1 VTTLRD
7 PHRQP
12 SEPTLEDVVLRAL
25 AEARVRRPE
34 RRPACP
40 VCTAQMWAIER
51 AGGRLELHCGEC
63 GSVLADDAAAESTL
77 RLVA

>member
-1 VTTLRD
+1 MTTLGD
-7 PHRQP
+7 PHRQS

-63 GSVLADDAAAESTL
+63 GSVLADAAA
-77 RLVA
+77 A

>member
-1 VTTLRD
+1 VTPVID
-7 PHRQP
+7 PHRP
-12 SEPTLEDVVLRAL
+12 SSEPTLEDVVLRAL

-40 VCTAQMWAIER
+40 VCTAQMWAVER
-51 AGGRLELHCGEC
+51 NGGRLELHCGQC
-63 GSVLADDAAAESTL
+63 GSVLADDSAAESSL

>member
-1 VTTLRD
+1 MTAVID
-7 PHRQP
+7 SHRP
-12 SEPTLEDVVLRAL
+12 SSELTLEDVVLRAL

-40 VCTAQMWAIER
+40 VCAAQMWAGER
-51 AGGRLELHCGEC
+51 NGGRLELHCGGC
-63 GSVLADDAAAESTL
+63 GSVLADDSAAESSL

>member
-1 VTTLRD
+1 VTPVID
-7 PHRQP
+7 PHRP
-12 SEPTLEDVVLRAL
+12 SSEPTLEDVVLRAL

-40 VCTAQMWAIER
+40 VCAAQMWAV
-51 AGGRLELHCGEC
+51 ELHCGQC
-63 GSVLADDAAAESTL
+63 GSVLADDSPAESSL

>member
-1 VTTLRD
+1 VTRVTD
-7 PHRQP
+7 PHRSS

-25 AEARVRRPE
+25 AEARVRRAD

-40 VCTAQMWAIER
+40 VCAAQMWAIER
-51 AGGRLELHCGEC
+51 NGGRMELHCGGC
-63 GSVLADDAAAESTL
+63 GSVLADDSAAETTL

>member
-1 VTTLRD
+1 MTVVSD
-7 PHRQP
+7 PHRSS

-40 VCTAQMWAIER
+40 VCSARMWAIER
-51 AGGRLELHCGEC
+51 AGGRVELHCGEC
-63 GSVLADDAAAESTL
+63 GSVLADDVAAESSL

>member
-1 VTTLRD
+1 MTAVID
-7 PHRQP
+7 PHRP
-12 SEPTLEDVVLRAL
+12 SSELTLEDVVLRAL

-40 VCTAQMWAIER
+40 VCAAQMWAVEQN
-51 AGGRLELHCGEC
+51 GGRLELHCGGC
-63 GSVLADDAAAESTL
+63 GSVLADDSAAESSL

>member
-1 VTTLRD
+1 VTAIRD
-7 PHRQP
+7 PQRP
-12 SEPTLEDVVLRAL
+12 SSEPTLEDVVLRAL

-40 VCTAQMWAIER
+40 VCAAQMWAIER
-51 AGGRLELHCGEC
+51 AGARMELHCGQC
-63 GSVLADDAAAESTL
+63 GSVLADDIAAESSL

>member
-7 PHRQP
+7 PHRQS

-40 VCTAQMWAIER
+40 VCSAQMWAIER

>member
-1 VTTLRD
+1 VTTLGD
-7 PHRQP
+7 PHRQS

-63 GSVLADDAAAESTL
+63 GSVLADDAAAESSL